1 LVDAEGLMFGSVVCL
16 VGVAAR
22 FCCLKRGCKT
32 AEKRREKKETGSL
45 TTNNTPW
52 TCNRTEAADEC
63 LLGRVEQGGGSITLA
78 LYMQAACRRQPLK
91 RDLCCS
97 TCTIFHLDSVIDHVL
112 LFFTCSY
119 LSSRH
124 SASRVREVERSVFYS
139 PPSLSYARCLQPP
152 QSVHTLKCWCASASW
167 SKHYMYFTHPDNNT
181 LKCGHRRNASTGI
194 LASTYL
200 ARIEPSYDG
209 KRHKVYQPGS
219 SGAGVGEGLRPV
231 RLLNCS
237 CRINELP
244 HSSSSSN
251 PSN

>member
-97 TCTIFHLDSVIDHVL
+97 TCTIFHLDRPCIVSFHLFISLLSPLSQSSPRSGKKCL
-112 LFFTCSY
+112 LF
-119 LSSRH
+119 
-124 SASRVREVERSVFYS
+124 A
-139 PPSLSYARCLQPP
+139 A
-152 QSVHTLKCWCASASW
+152 
-167 SKHYMYFTHPDNNT
+167 
-181 LKCGHRRNASTGI
+181 
-194 LASTYL
+194 
-200 ARIEPSYDG
+200 EPF
-209 KRHKVYQPGS
+209 
-219 SGAGVGEGLRPV
+219 LRP
-231 RLLNCS
+231 LLAAATIRAHFEMLVCF
-237 CRINELP
+237 CVLV
-244 HSSSSSN
+244 
-251 PSN
+251 